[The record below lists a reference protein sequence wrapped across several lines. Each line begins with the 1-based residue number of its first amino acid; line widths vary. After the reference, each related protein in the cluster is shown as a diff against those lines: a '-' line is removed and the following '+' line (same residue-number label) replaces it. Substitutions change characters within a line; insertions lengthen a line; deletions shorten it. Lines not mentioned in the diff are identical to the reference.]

1 MGIEPS
7 SMFLYDRQPSALQL
21 SYREI
26 LLFTFLQNELQGRIF
41 FELSNFLIG
50 IRGFY
55 FLLFTVLYLVG
66 ESGATLDNFFKND
79 FEP

>member
-50 IRGFY
+50 DFIFY
-55 FLLFTVLYLVG
+55 YLLSFI
-66 ESGATLDNFFKND
+66 
-79 FEP
+79 

>member
-21 SYREI
+21 SYRE
-26 LLFTFLQNELQGRIF
+26 LLFLIFLQNVLQGRIF

-50 IRGFY
+50 DFIFY
-55 FLLFTVLYLVG
+55 YLQ
-66 ESGATLDNFFKND
+66 FFI
-79 FEP
+79 

>member
-26 LLFTFLQNELQGRIF
+26 LLLTFLQNELQGRIF

-50 IRGFY
+50 DFIFY
-55 FLLFTVLYLVG
+55 YLQ
-66 ESGATLDNFFKND
+66 SFI
-79 FEP
+79 